1 MAPANSRSNNGN
13 GTHGACDDACNDDD
27 NDGDGDTGGSGGR
40 GGSSGVMAEFARLA
54 SSLLDFRGSR
64 RRRQFEK
71 PLRVAQFLRHHGFH
85 RSLDSGRVV
94 DLCLSWNGRN
104 SKADVIN
111 TNNSSSGGGGGSS
124 HDLGSGSVL
133 VHHDGL
139 EAAVG
144 YAASD
149 GECQRVFVRRL
160 LSLSSSPPRSVPS
173 VPPLPPPSS
182 MTPSCARP
190 ALRVVSVAQQE
201 RQQLRHLAAKYIC
214 RFGLADDAE
223 PQRLFTSRPAA
234 VSVAASRR

>member
-1 MAPANSRSNNGN
+1 
-13 GTHGACDDACNDDD
+13 
-27 NDGDGDTGGSGGR
+27 
-40 GGSSGVMAEFARLA
+40 MAEFARLA

-111 TNNSSSGGGGGSS
+111 TNNSSSGGGGGGSS
-124 HDLGSGSVL
+124 HDLGSGLVL

-149 GECQRVFVRRL
+149 GECQRVEERRHEAQTRGQQRAEQLASAHETHGSGESNEGVNRKQEALFLVRLRHKH
-160 LSLSSSPPRSVPS
+160 SKPDPQ
-173 VPPLPPPSS
+173 
-182 MTPSCARP
+182 PSCHQHTARGKPKQP
-190 ALRVVSVAQQE
+190 AQE
-201 RQQLRHLAAKYIC
+201 WV
-214 RFGLADDAE
+214 GE
-223 PQRLFTSRPAA
+223 
-234 VSVAASRR
+234 